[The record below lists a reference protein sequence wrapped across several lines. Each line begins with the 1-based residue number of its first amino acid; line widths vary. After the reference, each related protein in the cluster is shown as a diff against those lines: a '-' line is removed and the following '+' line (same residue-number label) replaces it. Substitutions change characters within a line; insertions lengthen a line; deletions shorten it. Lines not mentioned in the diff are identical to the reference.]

1 MEALSP
7 GDKSTKASTEASNK
21 PNVKTEIPTMSTIPT
36 KIPLNSYNIS
46 PSIDDL
52 SNVTLTPEDENNP
65 ELLAELDSILST
77 DANVVKK
84 PESTETVS
92 VSGSVDHLKKE
103 ILRLKKEG
111 DIEGAKAK
119 LLELERIKSRSGSGS
134 KTVSIDRKTDPKIV
148 ASSVTANI
156 TAAVSPI
163 TVSPTTTHPSSP
175 TNLTTSPKLA
185 SDGYRDLFSK
195 LQKQSALCQTIS
207 DFYTSANRKPDATL
221 FIKRKQAIDLELQK
235 LRLMLKSKQPAPQ
248 AKVVDVTYEYVLGN
262 PDVPDGQLQ
271 VTIGLLKIILPRKFK
286 LQSDEEYKMKIT
298 YEISGLSEAET
309 TLTSEPFTT
318 SGLSNSKQ
326 LA

>member
-1 MEALSP
+1 M
-7 GDKSTKASTEASNK
+7 TN
-21 PNVKTEIPTMSTIPT
+21 NIKTEIPTIPT

-46 PSIDDL
+46 SSIDDL

-77 DANVVKK
+77 DSSVVKK
-84 PESTETVS
+84 PESTEIAESVS
-92 VSGSVDHLKKE
+92 VNASVDHLKKE
-103 ILRLKKEG
+103 ILRLKREG

-119 LLELERIKSRSGSGS
+119 LLELERIKTAN
-134 KTVSIDRKTDPKIV
+134 KTVNNDYKADPKSV
-148 ASSVTANI
+148 ASSVTTNI

-163 TVSPTTTHPSSP
+163 AVPSITVSPTTNHPTSP

-185 SDGYRDLFSK
+185 SDGYRELFSK

-248 AKVVDVTYEYVLGN
+248 AKAVDVTYEYVLGN

-298 YEISGLSEAET
+298 YEISGLTEAET
-309 TLTSEPFTT
+309 TLMSEPFTT

>member
-7 GDKSTKASTEASNK
+7 GAEAANMT
-21 PNVKTEIPTMSTIPT
+21 NNIKTEIPTIPT
-36 KIPLNSYNIS
+36 KIPLNSYIIS

-77 DANVVKK
+77 DSSVVKK
-84 PESTETVS
+84 PESTEIAESVS
-92 VSGSVDHLKKE
+92 VNDSLDHLKKE
-103 ILRLKKEG
+103 ILRLKREG

-119 LLELERIKSRSGSGS
+119 LLELERIKTAN
-134 KTVSIDRKTDPKIV
+134 KTVNNDYKADPKSV
-148 ASSVTANI
+148 ASSVTTNI

-163 TVSPTTTHPSSP
+163 AVSSITVSPTNNLTTLSSP

-185 SDGYRDLFSK
+185 SDGYRELFSK

-248 AKVVDVTYEYVLGN
+248 AKAVDVTYEYVLGN

-298 YEISGLSEAET
+298 YEISGLTEAET
-309 TLTSEPFTT
+309 TLMSEPFTT